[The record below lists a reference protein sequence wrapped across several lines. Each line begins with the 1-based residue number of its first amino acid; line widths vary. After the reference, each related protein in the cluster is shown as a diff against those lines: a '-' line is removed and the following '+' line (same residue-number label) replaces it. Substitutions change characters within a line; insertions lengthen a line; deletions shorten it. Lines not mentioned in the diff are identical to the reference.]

1 MSKQATKEF
10 TNIDFTNTAAYKTI
24 KALNKEGIF
33 AEHKLPVR
41 EYGQLQRLR
50 KLDRILKTEKG
61 IKRIIN
67 TMSRQIVRQQDKHG
81 RSISK
86 EVLTIG
92 GEFKGY
98 SWTDEEFGMSFE
110 EGYYRKPK
118 IVKM

>member
-1 MSKQATKEF
+1 
-10 TNIDFTNTAAYKTI
+10 
-24 KALNKEGIF
+24 
-33 AEHKLPVR
+33 
-41 EYGQLQRLR
+41 
-50 KLDRILKTEKG
+50 
-61 IKRIIN
+61 
-67 TMSRQIVRQQDKHG
+67 MSRQIVRQQDKQG